1 MHTATDVAP
10 PASAQRSGQVLRHLC
25 VAYGDE
31 PPGPPALGHAAQ
43 LARRSGARLTV
54 AHVAPPV
61 DEPVDDR
68 EELLVELLGL
78 REDIHRRRR
87 LTTMLATLL
96 PDVETQVRV
105 LTGRVAPQIL
115 ALLDADRPD
124 LVVAGTR
131 PLRGADRFLAS
142 PLSHALL
149 DRAPCPVVL
158 VSGEPPP
165 WHGQPVVVA
174 FSGAAGDA
182 ALPSARALAADLR
195 ARVLCARAPRRA
207 SDGDALR
214 AAAEACRRHR
224 PALAVVHGERLPG
237 MRRRLGASR
246 SDALIEATESPLL
259 ILTPDARPQRS
270 ASPIVSA
277 RHRHA
282 APAMASS
289 HPLSHRRP
297 PAGDVTADRSG
308 SRPRHGPSLLWQLFA
323 VYALVLVAALA
334 VLVVAPIR
342 VSTGVVLTEVLVLSA
357 GLAIVLAVHLML
369 LRRTLAPLRLL
380 TEVIGTI
387 DARRPGRR
395 MPVAEAGTA
404 EVTALADAFN
414 AMLDRLE
421 DERRRSVQRALA
433 AQDDERL
440 RIAREMHDQVGQTL
454 TAVTI
459 QAERAAQMD
468 DPVDRRL
475 LERIAHT
482 ALQSLDDVR
491 RIGRELRPEALDDLG
506 LGNALI
512 ALCRRMTAQSG
523 VRVAPALE
531 PGVPSLPSEAELVV
545 YRIAQEAVTNALR
558 HADASRI
565 EVALRSTG
573 EAVEL
578 TVRDDGRGMPETTP
592 DDSTGLSGMRERAL
606 LVGGRLGLRSRPNEG
621 TEVRLT
627 LPLDEA
633 TP

>member
-31 PPGPPALGHAAQ
+31 PPGPSALGHAAQ

-96 PDVETQVRV
+96 PD
-105 LTGRVAPQIL
+105 
-115 ALLDADRPD
+115 
-124 LVVAGTR
+124 
-131 PLRGADRFLAS
+131 
-142 PLSHALL
+142 
-149 DRAPCPVVL
+149 
-158 VSGEPPP
+158 
-165 WHGQPVVVA
+165 
-174 FSGAAGDA
+174 
-182 ALPSARALAADLR
+182 
-195 ARVLCARAPRRA
+195 
-207 SDGDALR
+207 
-214 AAAEACRRHR
+214 
-224 PALAVVHGERLPG
+224 
-237 MRRRLGASR
+237 
-246 SDALIEATESPLL
+246 
-259 ILTPDARPQRS
+259 
-270 ASPIVSA
+270 
-277 RHRHA
+277 
-282 APAMASS
+282 
-289 HPLSHRRP
+289 
-297 PAGDVTADRSG
+297 
-308 SRPRHGPSLLWQLFA
+308 
-323 VYALVLVAALA
+323 

-433 AQDDERL
+433 AQEDERL